1 MVNSLDVQYPIVD
14 YTPRFR
20 VLYARRITLVNFLF
34 DRLASFV
41 LYQAIKAS
49 VLLAANLLNC

>member
-1 MVNSLDVQYPIVD
+1 MVNSLDVQHPIVD

-34 DRLASFV
+34 DRLAFV